1 MGAEVVQNDFTTNT
15 LNEIKD
21 FAQNTYEKMLAK
33 KAEYETAMKRLDVF
47 TQAKHKAYVKF
58 SSAKTACKN
67 DETNYSYRSA
77 KAEYST
83 ACASFSDAEINS
95 DVLRGSLQDSIFYS
109 GKMNNCATIASAV
122 LS

>member
-1 MGAEVVQNDFTTNT
+1 MGAEVVQNDFKTNT

-21 FAQNTYEKMLAK
+21 FAQNAYEKMLAK
-33 KAEYETAMKRLDVF
+33 KAEYEASMKRLDVF

-67 DETNYSYRSA
+67 DENDFSYRTA
-77 KAEYST
+77 KAQYSA
-83 ACASFSDAEINS
+83 ACASYSDAEINS

-109 GKMNNCATIASAV
+109 GKMNNSAAIASAV
-122 LS
+122 LG